1 MCSIIDALLKKS
13 CGNPST
19 AIQKKVYAFLLV
31 HKSHV
36 SLLFS
41 PVACENVSGG
51 SLGLE
56 TWAVASQGG
65 QFTLRPA
72 DRGHIKHSAL
82 VATVASPLSLYSMT
96 DYDIVSCYRP
106 AGPTCY

>member
-1 MCSIIDALLKKS
+1 MCTIIDALLKKS

-65 QFTLRPA
+65 A
-72 DRGHIKHSAL
+72 VHSE
-82 VATVASPLSLYSMT
+82 ASGQGPYQAFCFSSYCGFAF
-96 DYDIVSCYRP
+96 VSI
-106 AGPTCY
+106 